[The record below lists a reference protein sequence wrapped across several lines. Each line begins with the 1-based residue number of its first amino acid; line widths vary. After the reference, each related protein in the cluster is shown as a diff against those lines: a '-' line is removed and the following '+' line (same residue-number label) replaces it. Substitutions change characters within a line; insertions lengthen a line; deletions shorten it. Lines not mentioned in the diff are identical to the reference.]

1 LTSLG
6 RQLSWRLLASRM
18 RASKSNLLGQALG
31 QGTRADGKRIQDQWL
46 RQSNRRRKSVYWC
59 FCSSSPA
66 SAWQELVM
74 RDDFLVD
81 NYLSDDQRHPASE
94 LGTNVQHEGR

>member
-1 LTSLG
+1 
-6 RQLSWRLLASRM
+6 
-18 RASKSNLLGQALG
+18 
-31 QGTRADGKRIQDQWL
+31 
-46 RQSNRRRKSVYWC
+46 
-59 FCSSSPA
+59 
-66 SAWQELVM
+66 M